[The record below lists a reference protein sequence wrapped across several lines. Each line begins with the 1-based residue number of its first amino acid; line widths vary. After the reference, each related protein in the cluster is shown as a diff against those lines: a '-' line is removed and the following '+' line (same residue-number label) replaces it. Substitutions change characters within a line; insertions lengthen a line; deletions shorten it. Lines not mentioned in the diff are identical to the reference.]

1 MSAAFWIILGIACVG
16 AVAVGCLLMG
26 INKVTEGDDYEQ
38 WRAVSR
44 PAELD
49 EQLRKDGLL

>member
-16 AVAVGCLLMG
+16 AVAVACLLNG

-38 WRAVSR
+38 WRAVSER
-44 PAELD
+44 GELD
-49 EQLRKDGLL
+49 ELRNDGSI